1 MLRVCDL
8 ININYVPNEKEI
20 SLKLLVDFYEQYLC
34 RRIFIFTLK
43 NGEVVKLFFKDAS
56 EIYHISGIDHIYD
69 GIPMDG
75 SRFLKEIQ
83 SGKTELETVEKV
95 NAVAYTDYIDRIRS
109 MFCIDTIIKNCEYL
123 YYSDGKIPESN
134 IKVTYLLL
142 KGLDGKSLHLG
153 IDTYRK
159 GRPYFTRTLLVT
171 EGNNA
176 MKFVNKADEKL
187 KVTKLEICDKDTNEV
202 VETVKRE
209 EAVVVVRKLVDE
221 ITEKWIQTEFE
232 ENISNFMIQPEVVY
246 KIDVFLKNKEKN
258 DVDSNIWMQ
267 FLQKI
272 VPRTQKNIWIN
283 LWRSRID
290 EEKVR
295 IRNIVDSLDPYW
307 SGKIVG
313 EEIRKFEKNEFS
325 KRLQKIVNC
334 YLEDKIKSMKHIVEE
349 QKKL

>member
-8 ININYVPNEKEI
+8 ININYVPDEKEI

-75 SRFLKEIQ
+75 SRFLNEIQ
-83 SGKTELETVEKV
+83 SGKMKLETVEKV
-95 NAVAYTDYIDRIRS
+95 NAAAYTDYIDRIRS

-123 YYSDGKIPESN
+123 YYSDGKIPESD

-171 EGNNA
+171 EENNA
-176 MKFVNKADEKL
+176 KKFVNKANEKL
-187 KVTKLEICDKDTNEV
+187 KVAKLEIRDKDTNEV
-202 VETVKRE
+202 VEIVKRQ
-209 EAVVVVRKLVDE
+209 EAVIVMRKLLDD
-221 ITEKWIQTEFE
+221 ITEKWLQTEFE
-232 ENISNFMIQPEVVY
+232 ENISNFMLQSEVTRS
-246 KIDVFLKNKEKN
+246 IENFLKNKEN
-258 DVDSNIWMQ
+258 NNVDNNIRMQ
-267 FLQKI
+267 FTQKI
-272 VPRTQKNIWIN
+272 VPRAQKNIWKK
-283 LWRSRID
+283 LWRSRI
-290 EEKVR
+290 ESEKVR
-295 IRNIVDSLDPYW
+295 IRNIVDAFDPYW

-313 EEIRKFEKNEFS
+313 EEIRIFEKNEIS
-325 KRLQKIVNC
+325 RRMQENLNC
-334 YLEDKIKSMKHIVEE
+334 YLENEIEKRMKNIEE
-349 QKKL
+349 

>member
-1 MLRVCDL
+1 M
-8 ININYVPNEKEI
+8 
-20 SLKLLVDFYEQYLC
+20 
-34 RRIFIFTLK
+34 
-43 NGEVVKLFFKDAS
+43 
-56 EIYHISGIDHIYD
+56 
-69 GIPMDG
+69 M
-75 SRFLKEIQ
+75 
-83 SGKTELETVEKV
+83 
-95 NAVAYTDYIDRIRS
+95 TD
-109 MFCIDTIIKNCEYL
+109 
-123 YYSDGKIPESN
+123 
-134 IKVTYLLL
+134 
-142 KGLDGKSLHLG
+142 
-153 IDTYRK
+153 
-159 GRPYFTRTLLVT
+159 
-171 EGNNA
+171 
-176 MKFVNKADEKL
+176 
-187 KVTKLEICDKDTNEV
+187 
-202 VETVKRE
+202 
-209 EAVVVVRKLVDE
+209 DE

-313 EEIRKFEKNEFS
+313 EEIRKFEKNDFS

>member
-83 SGKTELETVEKV
+83 SGKMELETVEKV

-171 EGNNA
+171 EG
-176 MKFVNKADEKL
+176 NKADEKL